1 MGLDYSYL
9 LYFPQDKWFDVLQ
22 KVIRIAEPFD
32 PPTRLVFPD
41 HEILVPME
49 TWVHNNGV
57 VHAEGDE
64 LDFCTAL
71 YFEEDDAILDYRE
84 RHRYPDSEE
93 ERCPPVQ
100 ETPARVSIG
109 FIYLSIHKDLARLN
123 SPNELDRYCLF
134 EFGTPGTTM
143 SILFDYSPSIRQTF
157 VELLKSVPGICGVFN
172 REDTGV
178 LFWWQGKLLDDIEI
192 EDAFLPPAE
201 LEKII
206 KGENN
211 QDQS

>member
-22 KVIRIAEPFD
+22 KVIRLAEPLD

-41 HEILVPME
+41 HEILVPMH
-49 TWVHNNGV
+49 TWVHNNSV
-57 VHAEGDE
+57 VYADKDV
-64 LDFCTAL
+64 LDFSTTL

-84 RHRYPDSEE
+84 RHHYPDSEG
-93 ERCPPVQ
+93 ERCPPVKDKPSQ
-100 ETPARVSIG
+100 VSIG
-109 FIYLSIHKDLARLN
+109 YIYLSIHKDLARLT
-123 SPNELDRYCLF
+123 SADKLDRFSLF

-157 VELLKSVPGICGVFN
+157 VELLESVPGICGVFN